1 MYERHWEK
9 MKERTRAPG
18 AKAQSSLFFLHK
30 NQTLVLL
37 KKLMIAKKKRNS
49 LSGLKIKENMVD
61 IWSIEKVKLLIQL
74 GAKGLTGLW
83 TTRQL
88 GSNVLFI
95 LSNRVN
101 LFDL

>member
-1 MYERHWEK
+1 
-9 MKERTRAPG
+9 
-18 AKAQSSLFFLHK
+18 
-30 NQTLVLL
+30 
-37 KKLMIAKKKRNS
+37 MIAKKKRNS